1 MAAKYFLKHKL
12 HFQYDPISGNP
23 EKISPIRL
31 KTENHRFGLGFKPRT
46 KNYKRAIDI
55 QTRKNVGQAE
65 SKGTRK
71 GRNCHPSDREGIIL
85 KDVYV
90 MHYEDMTDVPT
101 KYLVVMGINILEQYD
116 NKVKSCNEKGKF
128 VE

>member
-1 MAAKYFLKHKL
+1 LGLALSL
-12 HFQYDPISGNP
+12 
-23 EKISPIRL
+23 EK
-31 KTENHRFGLGFKPRT
+31 E
-46 KNYKRAIDI
+46 NYKRAIDI
-55 QTRKNVGQAE
+55 QKRKNLGQAE